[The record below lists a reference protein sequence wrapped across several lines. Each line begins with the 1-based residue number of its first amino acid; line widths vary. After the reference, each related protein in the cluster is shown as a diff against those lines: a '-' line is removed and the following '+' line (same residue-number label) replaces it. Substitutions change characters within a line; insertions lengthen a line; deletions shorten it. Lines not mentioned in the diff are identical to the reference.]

1 MDILEKKIEL
11 LKKIINDSS
20 YTVMLGGSGMM
31 KEGGY
36 QGLKSPEQAYETEK
50 KYGLS
55 PEDIFTTVFYNNRTE
70 QFFDF
75 YRTEILGNIPQITE
89 SAYVAARMEAAG
101 KLQCI
106 IDSNVYD
113 LPQRGGCKHVI
124 SLHGSIYHNQCPH
137 CGREYPMEYIRDCE
151 KIPRCENC
159 GRVIRPGVSL
169 YGEMLDSSIMS
180 EATRQVEQAEVLML
194 MGTSMESEVFSKYV
208 RYFEGKKLVIIH
220 KDEHF
225 MDEKADLV
233 ILDEPKNILPRLGF

>member
-11 LKKIINDSS
+11 LKNILNDSR

-70 QFFDF
+70 
-75 YRTEILGNIPQITE
+75 ILGNIPQITE

-106 IDSNVYD
+106 IDSNVYE
-113 LPQRGGCKHVI
+113 LPQRGGCKNVI

-137 CGREYPMEYIRDCE
+137 CGREYSMEYIRDSV
-151 KIPRCENC
+151 KIPRCESC

-220 KDEHF
+220 NEEHF

-233 ILDEPKNILPRLGF
+233 IIDEPKNVLPKLGF

>member
-11 LKKIINDSS
+11 LKKIINESS

-31 KEGGY
+31 REGGY

-70 QFFDF
+70 QFFNF

-113 LPQRGGCKHVI
+113 LPQ
-124 SLHGSIYHNQCPH
+124 
-137 CGREYPMEYIRDCE
+137 
-151 KIPRCENC
+151 
-159 GRVIRPGVSL
+159 
-169 YGEMLDSSIMS
+169 
-180 EATRQVEQAEVLML
+180 
-194 MGTSMESEVFSKYV
+194 
-208 RYFEGKKLVIIH
+208 
-220 KDEHF
+220 
-225 MDEKADLV
+225 
-233 ILDEPKNILPRLGF
+233 

>member
-1 MDILEKKIEL
+1 M
-11 LKKIINDSS
+11 
-20 YTVMLGGSGMM
+20 
-31 KEGGY
+31 
-36 QGLKSPEQAYETEK
+36 
-50 KYGLS
+50 
-55 PEDIFTTVFYNNRTE
+55 
-70 QFFDF
+70 
-75 YRTEILGNIPQITE
+75 
-89 SAYVAARMEAAG
+89 
-101 KLQCI
+101 
-106 IDSNVYD
+106 
-113 LPQRGGCKHVI
+113 I

-194 MGTSMESEVFSKYV
+194 MGTGMESEVFSKYV

-220 KDEHF
+220 KDEHY

>member
-11 LKKIINDSS
+11 LKNILNDSR

-75 YRTEILGNIPQITE
+75 YRTEILGNIPQVTE

-106 IDSNVYD
+106 IESNIYE
-113 LPQRGGCKHVI
+113 LPQRGGCKNVI

-137 CGREYPMEYIRDCE
+137 CGREYSMEYIRDSV
-151 KIPRCENC
+151 KIPRCESC
-159 GRVIRPGVSL
+159 GRVIRRGYPFTGKCWTAPSCQRLPDKWNRRKCSCLWEPVWNQKFSQN
-169 YGEMLDSSIMS
+169 MS
-180 EATRQVEQAEVLML
+180 
-194 MGTSMESEVFSKYV
+194 G
-208 RYFEGKKLVIIH
+208 
-220 KDEHF
+220 
-225 MDEKADLV
+225 
-233 ILDEPKNILPRLGF
+233 ILKERNW